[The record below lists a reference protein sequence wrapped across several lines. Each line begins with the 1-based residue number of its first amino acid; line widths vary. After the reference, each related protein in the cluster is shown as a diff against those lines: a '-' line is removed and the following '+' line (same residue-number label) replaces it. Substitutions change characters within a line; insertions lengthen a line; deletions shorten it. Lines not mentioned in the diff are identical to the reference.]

1 MDFIVADYA
10 GMNAGIIIGWILIAT
25 GAGYAA
31 RSIVRGKSIFGLWGD
46 MAIGLIGIFLM
57 AIILNL
63 LGVNLSERLRT
74 WVPSLGSLTVWINIA
89 LSALIGALILR
100 AILRPFTGGGGGH

>member
-10 GMNAGIIIGWILIAT
+10 GMNVGIITAWILIAT

-31 RSIVRGKSIFGLWGD
+31 RQIVRGKAMFGLWGD
-46 MAIGLIGIFLM
+46 MAIGLIGVFLM

-74 WVPSLGSLTVWINIA
+74 WAPSLGDITVWINIA
-89 LSALIGALILR
+89 LSALIGGLILR
-100 AILRPFTGGGGGH
+100 AVMRPFTGGGGH